1 MLLQQPQPCSA
12 ETHPPPCDHRHHI
25 RALLILYCCA
35 LVLFAFTKII
45 ALKVPAFSPA
55 VPFELCRVINQTWSL
70 LQHRQGLTLQR
81 QIPELCVISVSCP
94 NAKPLFKRCEIWICF
109 DEDKV
114 FALQCRK
121 YKLLASVNLF
131 VCMVL
136 SVAHTQGCFYRNLH
150 FRKFRD
156 NTEISWY
163 LEG

>member
-109 DEDKV
+109 DEDNATGVCFIVQKIQT
-114 FALQCRK
+114 F
-121 YKLLASVNLF
+121 SVCQF
-131 VCMVL
+131 VCL
-136 SVAHTQGCFYRNLH
+136 YGAFSGSYSGLFLQKSALY
-150 FRKFRD
+150 
-156 NTEISWY
+156 EI
-163 LEG
+163 